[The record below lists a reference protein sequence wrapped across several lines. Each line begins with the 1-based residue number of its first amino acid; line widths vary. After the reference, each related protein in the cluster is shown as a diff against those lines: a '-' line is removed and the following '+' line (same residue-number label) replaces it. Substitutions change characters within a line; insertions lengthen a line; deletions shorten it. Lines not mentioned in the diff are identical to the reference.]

1 MTIEKSYENRLR
13 RIADRRG
20 LLLVKSRRRDPR
32 APDYG
37 GFMLLDMPTG
47 SPVYGANE
55 IGLPSAT
62 LNEIEECLSSDRE
75 DIKVEKVVLKGAEK
89 LSREEKGFFVLVG
102 QLADEV
108 TLLQKL
114 LGFCSR
120 ELTDT
125 AEDTA
130 HSALVVLFA
139 KMLASKLWQGWEL
152 IDAVYHGQRVSKA
165 TWLRKNGVLK
175 SHIRK
180 MRHGF
185 TADGQLEMIR
195 NQFGYHYDLDP
206 ILDTADSVIAE
217 QGVEMLFTDRVI
229 NNFYPTSEVVT
240 WSSMLGVSEEGE
252 FDEAYS
258 AFIKT
263 VNARAGEF
271 QILFN
276 LIVEAFCVHVVED
289 LGGSLDPVA
298 ETRIHNAVETGDVR
312 YPVFVA

>member
-1 MTIEKSYENRLR
+1 MTNEKSHENRLR
-13 RIADRRG
+13 RIAERRG
-20 LLLVKSRRRDPR
+20 MVLEKSRRRDPR
-32 APDYG
+32 ALDYG
-37 GFMLLDMPTG
+37 GFMLLDSQTG
-47 SPVYGANE
+47 RLVYGAHE
-55 IGLPSAT
+55 TGRPSAT
-62 LNEIEECLSSDRE
+62 LNEIERYLSSNRE
-75 DIKVEKVVLKGAEK
+75 DIKVEKVVLKGAER
-89 LSREEKGFFVLVG
+89 LSREEMGFFVLVG

-120 ELTDT
+120 ELTDF

-130 HSALVVLFA
+130 HSALAVLFA

-152 IDAVYHGQRVSKA
+152 IDAVYHGQQVSKA
-165 TWLRKNGVLK
+165 TWLRKNGALK
-175 SHIRK
+175 FQIRK
-180 MRHGF
+180 MRRDF
-185 TADGQLEMIR
+185 TADGQLELIR

-206 ILDTADSVIAE
+206 VLDTAESVIAE

-263 VNARAGEF
+263 VNVRAGEF

-276 LIVEAFCVHVVED
+276 LVVEAFCVRVVKD

-298 ETRIHNAVETGDVR
+298 ETRISNAVETGDVR